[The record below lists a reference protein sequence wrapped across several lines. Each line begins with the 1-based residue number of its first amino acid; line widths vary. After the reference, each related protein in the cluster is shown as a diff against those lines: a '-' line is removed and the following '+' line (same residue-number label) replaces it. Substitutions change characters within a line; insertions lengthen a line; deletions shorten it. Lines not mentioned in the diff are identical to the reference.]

1 MDTISTEFCK
11 GATNASW
18 RLISPILSDLQWPQM
33 FVLNSFKVKETQ
45 ELNYM
50 LMQSR
55 GTLADV

>member
-1 MDTISTEFCK
+1 
-11 GATNASW
+11 
-18 RLISPILSDLQWPQM
+18 M